1 MFAAE
6 GGGLPSSLRRAT
18 GPEAREVFSSVSR
31 CLVKWKGRNSDVQQ
45 STVPALCLFVCSTQ
59 VCACSCELHGGLS
72 SVRLSVPPHLTVN
85 PPKSEPSSF
94 RPEGLC
100 GAVTWPYCCG
110 GLCPRRA
117 CLRARRSEDRSFLS
131 ASVAAFDIL
140 AVIWIESHNDRLAA
154 DDKLKHCFLSS
165 HRESID
171 VVMVNLSRRVLFMQ

>member
-1 MFAAE
+1 MRGRHVA
-6 GGGLPSSLRRAT
+6 LLLRRSLPQA
-18 GPEAREVFSSVSR
+18 
-31 CLVKWKGRNSDVQQ
+31 
-45 STVPALCLFVCSTQ
+45 
-59 VCACSCELHGGLS
+59 
-72 SVRLSVPPHLTVN
+72 
-85 PPKSEPSSF
+85 
-94 RPEGLC
+94 
-100 GAVTWPYCCG
+100 
-110 GLCPRRA
+110 A